1 MKNKAI
7 RVLKLIGRSHEIVR
21 YRAYWY
27 TLGVLFSA
35 KVVLTYLIA
44 KGVLV

>member
-7 RVLKLIGRSHEIVR
+7 RVLNLIRRSHEIVR
-21 YRAYWY
+21 HRAYWY
-27 TLGVLFSA
+27 VLGGLFSA

-44 KGVLV
+44 KGVLT